1 MENNEKSNDEQDFSD
16 IIKFLE
22 KMTDKDINDIFLE
35 AINYLPVRT
44 YLGYPHIVYLKDSE
58 EIFYPC
64 TVEILTLP
72 NGEESFGWMRGKG
85 PYKDDEF
92 DFLKEGLL

>member
-1 MENNEKSNDEQDFSD
+1 MDSDRKNDGEQDFSD

-22 KMTDKDINDIFLE
+22 KISGEDIKDIFLE
-35 AINYLPVRT
+35 AVNYLPVRT

-64 TVEILTLP
+64 TVEILTFP

-92 DFLKEGLL
+92 DFLEEGLL

>member
-1 MENNEKSNDEQDFSD
+1 MDSDRKNDDEQDFSD

-22 KMTDKDINDIFLE
+22 KINGEDVKSIFLE
-35 AINYLPVRT
+35 IVNCLPVRT